1 MLSLRNVIGLPALL
15 VKYGDVVGLTGVPAL
30 LENDPA
36 GQKLHDVNAVGNAC

>member
-1 MLSLRNVIGLPALL
+1 MIGLPALL
-15 VKYGDVVGLTGVPAL
+15 GKSCDVVSVTGVPAL